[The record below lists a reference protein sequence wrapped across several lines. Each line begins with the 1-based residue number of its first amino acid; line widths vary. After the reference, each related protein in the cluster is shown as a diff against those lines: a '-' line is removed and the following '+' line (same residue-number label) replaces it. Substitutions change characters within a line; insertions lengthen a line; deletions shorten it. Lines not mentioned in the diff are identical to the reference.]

1 MRKRSITI
9 FFILA
14 VLFAVRMFAVEIGTE
29 APKLEV
35 QQWLRGALIDF
46 SVPEYLRKDSSKLT
60 VVVCWGTWLTGA
72 RDVTPLLEQLQNKYS
87 DKEFRIILIS
97 AEPKA
102 AIEKFFADNKNFPC
116 YVAQD
121 KGEKTTRAYMGQSRL
136 FPKTFLIDEAGNL
149 VWSGEAF
156 DLPNIIKTY
165 YDRKFSVND
174 WKKLGKLY
182 EELEIQLRSRL
193 DQTIVPTTDQIL
205 ALNPDDGF
213 AIRARLFYYDSAR
226 QPEQAIKFL
235 ETRIKITPHN
245 AGIYLATFNILNGQ
259 RPLDTAKLL
268 EFASTYLKNFEKE
281 PIALQQLALILLR
294 DFGYTPGT
302 LELSAK
308 ILPLLE
314 KAADITPAEK
324 SAIQTTVA
332 LYQYKIG
339 RLDKAVAAQREA
351 IRLLPAGENA
361 AAEQLLKFYE
371 SALRLH
377 GVR

>member
-1 MRKRSITI
+1 MRKRSITM
-9 FFILA
+9 FFILT
-14 VLFAVRMFAVEIGTE
+14 VLFTVRMFAVEIGTE

-46 SVPEYLRKDSSKLT
+46 SVPEYLRQNSSKLT

-72 RDVTPLLEQLQNKYS
+72 RDVTPLLAQLQNKYH

-102 AIEKFFADNKNFPC
+102 AIEKFFAADKDFPC
-116 YVAQD
+116 YIAQD

-136 FPKTFLIDEAGNL
+136 FPKAFLIDAAGNL

-156 DLPNIIKTY
+156 DLPNLINTY
-165 YDRKFSVND
+165 YDHKFSLDD
-174 WKKLGKLY
+174 WKKLGQLY

-193 DQTIVPTTDQIL
+193 DQGIIPITDQML
-205 ALNPDDGF
+205 ALNADDGF
-213 AIRARLFYYDSAR
+213 AIRARLFYYDSIR
-226 QPEQAIKFL
+226 QPDKAIQFL
-235 ETRIKITPHN
+235 EARVKTTPHN
-245 AGIYLATFNILNGQ
+245 AGIYLAAFNILSGQ
-259 RPLDTAKLL
+259 RPLNANKML
-268 EFASTYLKNFEKE
+268 EFASAYFKNFEKE
-281 PIALQQLALILLR
+281 PVALQQLALVLLR

-302 LELSAK
+302 LELAAK
-308 ILPLLE
+308 ILPLIE
-314 KAADITPAEK
+314 KAADVTPAEK
-324 SAIQTTVA
+324 AAILTTVA

-339 RLDKAVAAQREA
+339 YFDKAVAAQRET